1 MPRWGRSSF
10 CVWCCFI
17 HIFVSRYA
25 YLEETG
31 DDFDEEG
38 ISLTSSVAK
47 ITGDV
52 AAKLD
57 RKTDLAFGEDLE
69 EDKRE

>member
-1 MPRWGRSSF
+1 M
-10 CVWCCFI
+10 
-17 HIFVSRYA
+17 
-25 YLEETG
+25 EETG

-47 ITGDV
+47 ISGDV

-57 RKTDLAFGEDLE
+57 RKAIDHAFGEDLE